1 MYRAIDRVE
10 AFADPACKLQAE
22 FFAVALTAGFNMAG
36 MNAIM
41 LLRAARESG
50 ADASFIVMTGEGT
63 EDILTE
69 GLRLGMFALVD
80 KPLNRL
86 ALIALVQQAIECHRL
101 RQEVAELRRTL
112 GECGVER
119 GSLMGTLAAESEA
132 SFSHRCLVDV
142 SFSGLR
148 QYPTLT
154 LPRFVG
160 PFLLPCQART
170 W

>member
-1 MYRAIDRVE
+1 MSYRAIHRVE

-22 FFAVALTAGFNMAG
+22 FFAVVLTDFNMAA
-36 MNAIM
+36 MNGIM

-80 KPLNRL
+80 KPLNWL

-101 RQEVAELRRTL
+101 RQQVAELR
-112 GECGVER
+112 
-119 GSLMGTLAAESEA
+119 
-132 SFSHRCLVDV
+132 
-142 SFSGLR
+142 
-148 QYPTLT
+148 
-154 LPRFVG
+154 
-160 PFLLPCQART
+160 
-170 W
+170 

>member
-1 MYRAIDRVE
+1 MTYVMYRAIDRVE

-50 ADASFIVMTGEGT
+50 ADASFIVMTGQGT

-101 RQEVAELRRTL
+101 RQEVAELR
-112 GECGVER
+112 
-119 GSLMGTLAAESEA
+119 
-132 SFSHRCLVDV
+132 
-142 SFSGLR
+142 
-148 QYPTLT
+148 
-154 LPRFVG
+154 
-160 PFLLPCQART
+160 
-170 W
+170 